1 MLCKIWE
8 YLQIT
13 EGRTEQHSA
22 SDRERALRMLRH
34 GCTLSEIW
42 AETGIV
48 LVLVQPLSPFVP
60 RIDMDRNIIGFYIRI
75 DNPHIS

>member
-1 MLCKIWE
+1 MFCKIWE

-13 EGRTEQHSA
+13 EGRAEKKAA

-34 GCTLSEIW
+34 GCTLSEIR

-60 RIDMDRNIIGFYIRI
+60 RIDLDGKTIGFYIRVH
-75 DNPHIS
+75 NPYIS